1 MFEDRNLAAARQQE
15 LIDAAARSAPHT
27 TRNGRAQR
35 RWWQR

>member
-1 MFEDRNLAAARQQE
+1 MIDDWRLAASRQQE
-15 LIDAAARSAPHT
+15 LIDDASKSAPHT